1 MRDTPLHTSQVDGL
15 FFSFLFFFRIS
26 RERNSANS
34 TIKSLKV
41 YHCKGIPKLHPHRS
55 WVLTEKNVLNRKQRP
70 CVFLRD
76 ASDHNDSLR
85 LGSIAPN
92 FQAETTNGPIDFH
105 EYLVPPSCFSKA
117 WSLTCCRFIGDH
129 WVVLFS
135 HPEDYTPVC
144 TTELGA
150 FAKLEPEFTK
160 RGVKLI
166 GLSANTIESHG
177 GWIQDIDEISGSKLR
192 FPIIGDK
199 QRKVAYL
206 YDMLDHQD
214 TTNVDQKGIAF
225 TIRSVFIIDPKKT
238 IRLILSYPASTGRNT
253 AEVLRVVDSLQT
265 GDKNKVTT
273 PINWVPGDDVIV
285 HPSVKTEEAKEK
297 YPQLKIVKPYLRF
310 TPLPKEQ
317 TSAAV

>member
-1 MRDTPLHTSQVDGL
+1 M
-15 FFSFLFFFRIS
+15 
-26 RERNSANS
+26 SA
-34 TIKSLKV
+34 
-41 YHCKGIPKLHPHRS
+41 PRS
-55 WVLTEKNVLNRKQRP
+55 EP
-70 CVFLRD
+70 
-76 ASDHNDSLR
+76 LR
-85 LGSIAPN
+85 LGYVAPN

-105 EYLVPPSCFSKA
+105 E
-117 WSLTCCRFIGDH
+117 FIGDK

-166 GLSANTIESHG
+166 GLSANTIDSHG
-177 GWIQDIDEISGSKLR
+177 GWIKDIDEISGSSLK

-199 QRKVAYL
+199 ERKVAYL

-214 TTNVDQKGIAF
+214 ITNVDSKGIAF
-225 TIRSVFIIDPKKT
+225 TIRSVFIIDPNKK

-265 GDKNKVTT
+265 GDKHKITT
-273 PINWVPGDDVIV
+273 PINWVPGEDVIV
-285 HPSVKTEEAKEK
+285 APPVKTEDAQKIWPEMR
-297 YPQLKIVKPYLRF
+297 IVKPYLRF
-310 TPLPKEQ
+310 TPLDKSK
-317 TSAAV
+317 TSAA